1 MKTSVFDFYTE
12 PNSQFHLIF
21 KCESKVDNKKL
32 KKKMIDKIAVRVFD
46 KFLVKYKKELINFN
60 GNFSQFKSFSIEIDE
75 IVKSKEFLK
84 NFERNPEI
92 I

>member
-1 MKTSVFDFYTE
+1 
-12 PNSQFHLIF
+12 
-21 KCESKVDNKKL
+21 VDKKKL
-32 KKKMIDKIAVRVFD
+32 KKKLIDNIAVSVFD

-75 IVKSKEFLK
+75 IVKARGFQK